1 MKSSFWFISSF
12 LTIFTLVYGGAHL
25 YIYWRLIHPLHI
37 TGPLLPLVRVSFI
50 FLFISFPLIH
60 FAFRHE
66 NGPLVSFI
74 NILSSVWMGTLVYF
88 FLATLGLDAIR
99 LLMRLAGTG
108 EFFSPVRF
116 TSIVT
121 ALAIAVSVYGLV
133 EATRIGVTNLTI
145 QIPNLPKSLEGTTI
159 AQISDV
165 HMGLIV
171 RGPRLEK
178 IVNMVN
184 ESHPDIIAITGD
196 LVDEQA
202 LHMEDMVEPL
212 KKLKSR
218 YGIYAVTG
226 NHEYFAGIDKS
237 VEFME
242 KAGVTLLRNR
252 WVKVAGGLQL
262 VGRDDVVASRITG
275 EVVPPFTDIMKGID
289 HTKPVILLY
298 HTPVTTLEELQILG
312 VQLQLSGHTHQGQLW
327 PFRYIV
333 KRIFKTPYGLFT
345 SGHTSI
351 YVSRGTGTWGPPM
364 RVAAPPEIVLVRLTA
379 KGG

>member
-12 LTIFTLVYGGAHL
+12 LTIFTLIYGGAHL

-37 TGPLLPLVRVSFI
+37 TGPLLALIQAGFI

-66 NGPLVSFI
+66 SGQLVSFI
-74 NILSSVWMGTLVYF
+74 NILSSVWMGMLVYF
-88 FLATLGLDAIR
+88 FLATLGLDIFKLLSGLPQSPKIFSLVVAI
-99 LLMRLAGTG
+99 
-108 EFFSPVRF
+108 V
-116 TSIVT
+116 
-121 ALAIAVSVYGLV
+121 AVSVSSYGLY
-133 EATRIGVTNLTI
+133 EASHIGITNLNI
-145 QIPNLPKSLEGTTI
+145 QIANLPKNLEGLTI

-171 RGPRLEK
+171 KGPRLEK

-184 ESHPDIIAITGD
+184 DLHPDIIAITGD

-212 KKLKSR
+212 KKLRSR
-218 YGIYAVTG
+218 YGVYAVTG

-252 WVKVAGGLQL
+252 WVNVAGGLQL
-262 VGRDDVVASRITG
+262 VGRDDVVASRVTG
-275 EVVPPFTDIMKGID
+275 EVVPPLADILKGID

-298 HTPVTTLEELQILG
+298 HTPVTSLDELQTLG

-333 KRIFKTPYGLFT
+333 KMIFKTPYGLFT
-345 SGHTSI
+345 SGNTSI
-351 YVSRGTGTWGPPM
+351 YVSRGTGTWGPPL
-364 RVAAPPEIVLVRLTA
+364 RVAAPPEIVLVKLTA
-379 KGG
+379 KGS